1 MDSNNLTQLLQKG
14 LRVTL
19 GATASLIEVLQDP
32 EKREQNLSRLR
43 SDLGQLA
50 EEWDTK
56 GAMTEQ
62 EARNFVDTLL
72 EQRNRQQ
79 AQPTYDPTSP
89 TVGNTNPAS
98 PTAPPDVQLELQE
111 LTAQIAAIRTE
122 LEKLRNPDSPE

>member
-32 EKREQNLSRLR
+32 EKREQNLARLR
-43 SDLGQLA
+43 SDLSQLA

-79 AQPTYDPTSP
+79 APSSYDPT
-89 TVGNTNPAS
+89 TQAS
-98 PTAPPDVQLELQE
+98 TATATPTAPPDVQLELQE

-122 LEKLRNPDSPE
+122 LEKLRNENLPE